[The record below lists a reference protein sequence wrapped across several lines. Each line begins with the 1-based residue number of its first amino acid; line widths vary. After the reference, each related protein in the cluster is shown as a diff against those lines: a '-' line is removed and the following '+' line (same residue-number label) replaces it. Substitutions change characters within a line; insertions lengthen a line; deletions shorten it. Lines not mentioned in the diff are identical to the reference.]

1 MIIRIIPSNQVDALN
16 TYNNNPLNSGNIQ
29 DVTET
34 TLSCSDDNLMTI
46 EQNTNSNIDLPLNNS
61 NLVDIN
67 LSESEIS
74 MHTFPLMD
82 V

>member
-1 MIIRIIPSNQVDALN
+1 MIIGIIPNNQVDALN

-46 EQNTNSNIDLPLNNS
+46 EQNTNSNIDLPLN
-61 NLVDIN
+61 L
-67 LSESEIS
+67 
-74 MHTFPLMD
+74 F
-82 V
+82 